1 MPPVFNG
8 SFTFHSDM
16 YDYLKQS
23 HLLIKYLDHTEL
35 NFMEKIPS
43 LWVPLIVGIKPNM
56 VQ

>member
-8 SFTFHSDM
+8 SFTFRSDM

-43 LWVPLIVGIKPNM
+43 FKAPLIVGIKPNM